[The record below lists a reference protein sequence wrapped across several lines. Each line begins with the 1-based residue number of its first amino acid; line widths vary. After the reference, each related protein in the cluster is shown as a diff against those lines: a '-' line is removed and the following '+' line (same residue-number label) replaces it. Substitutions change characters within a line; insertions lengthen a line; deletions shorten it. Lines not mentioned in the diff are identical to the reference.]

1 MFYIRILF
9 GRDLSTKVHL
19 NCAMENIYVMYLKD
33 KGYMIFG
40 IMWYSHW
47 IAWLIM
53 LYIVYLFFH
62 LSQFV
67 ILLSFACILNTF
79 LIVCSLYMYQMIRN
93 WHQTIAICAVQQ
105 TLINWFA
112 SREHLIINNMQVY
125 EGKIAFSIPDV
136 WIFPWPLVVNHVEIT
151 SQYVIYIF
159 RIKVCNLML
168 SKW

>member
-40 IMWYSHW
+40 IMWFSHW

-53 LYIVYLFFH
+53 LYIVFLFSLITIWNSFIFCMYFEH
-62 LSQFV
+62 LFDSM
-67 ILLSFACILNTF
+67 LLVYVLNDKK
-79 LIVCSLYMYQMIRN
+79 LASNYCDSS
-93 WHQTIAICAVQQ
+93 AVQQ
-105 TLINWFA
+105 TLINGFA
-112 SREHLIINNMQVY
+112 SREYLISNDMQVY
-125 EGKIAFSIPDV
+125 GGRIACSIPDV
-136 WIFPWPLVVNHVEIT
+136 WIFPWPLLVNHVEIT

-159 RIKVCNLML
+159 RIKVCNLRP